1 LENQE
6 SSVANKTN
14 SSSTSSNG
22 NIVFE
27 TKLKII
33 DILQFI
39 LNVRLDYRLTY
50 LLSIFKKSYES
61 EYLNYLNVTSSNNIS
76 NLNNTEKK
84 AFMKLVNE
92 AEKIFR
98 NEKDLTDL
106 GKKSLIFYKYKKLYL
121 HLNK

>member
-1 LENQE
+1 MENQE
-6 SSVANKTN
+6 SSVVNKTN

-50 LLSIFKKSYES
+50 LLSIFKKSYEA

-106 GKKSLIFYKYKKLYL
+106 G
-121 HLNK
+121 HH

>member
-1 LENQE
+1 MENQE
-6 SSVANKTN
+6 SSVVNKTN

-106 GKKSLIFYKYKKLYL
+106 GKKSLIF
-121 HLNK
+121 

>member
-1 LENQE
+1 MENQE
-6 SSVANKTN
+6 SSVVNKTN

-50 LLSIFKKSYES
+50 LLSIFKKSYEA

-106 GKKSLIFYKYKKLYL
+106 GNKSLIFLK
-121 HLNK
+121 